1 MKEKPENLEFVKAF
15 VKEMKQS
22 MTVFKKRGISAF
34 PSALPPKSPV
44 SEPFIF
50 SCAREEASSTS
61 SKKRYVRGMIR
72 EIYIR
77 EIYSRLQQT
86 ISTSIAPT
94 IDIDRFKK
102 LIEDIIEFFISVE
115 HAVAESAEFG
125 SCSSKRSCKPK
136 KKEYCD
142 GKETGHSIAKLEE
155 DFIDTLRKFKLS
167 FNLLAELK
175 AQIIDSFSTDVIDFL
190 FTYLE
195 LIIDASRDAEL
206 ETNIPKRIVLPPLT
220 VKAAKL
226 LSNCLTSKQAEFWKS
241 LGKAWQ
247 APSWYFGR
255 LSNQD
260 VIDVLRSIGQDGAF
274 LVRDSRSVS
283 FGYVL
288 CVRKENR
295 VFQYRINKV
304 HGYEIGGLTFSDL
317 PAVISYYKKTQSL
330 DTKLRKPPFDFDGL
344 RRTEKNVAK
353 SDLISSTSGEG
364 IKDLTKALKDK
375 FKGKFKN
382 KSKKNKR
389 KNYFQK
395 HQKLGYL
402 PVQLENYSANQNT
415 AGDSTTSLQFT
426 PSMSNLETPQ
436 STRVGEDVHARQE
449 LYASRLAQLIAAIDQ
464 IHKEEL
470 ESMIRKLE
478 EETASL
484 QAEYEILRGHQS
496 PSLSLSST
504 SDANQSLNRIVL
516 TTYIER
522 EMLAEAQIL
531 RQPKARL
538 EARMNILKEDNKQ
551 LRAQLAR
558 LRKPLDKDSEYVLLQ
573 ERETSYFQDSEYV
586 LLQERETECIQFE
599 ENFDGFL
606 SRRFDK
612 REGTEI
618 TDTIES
624 MHLNN
629 YALVHDGLNLHPR
642 GLLNKG
648 NYCYINA
655 VLQGLMGCPPFY
667 NMIRAIEPIVKMKDT
682 SAKPTPVME
691 TLVSFVNEFV
701 TLPPPISPNPKA
713 KESMKPSTKISHG
726 LPFEPSMVYSL
737 MQTFNAFKE
746 IGRQEDAEE
755 LLTVLLN
762 ALNDEMIELVKP
774 VSKLVQNSID
784 KPIENGN
791 VEEPEEW
798 HVIGPTNKGTLTRL
812 ATICRTPV
820 GDLFLGQMRSVLRT
834 EKGMCTA
841 TLQPFLT
848 LQLDIQNEKVNTVNE
863 ALDMLVVKEPLVGYI
878 DPKSKKEIRA
888 SRQTTLEALPPILML
903 HLKYF
908 LYDKHGGCQKL
919 MKRIDFPLELEIT
932 RDVLSS
938 NIKAKMSNKQRNY
951 KLFAAIYH
959 DGKEA
964 TKGHYMADV
973 YHPGLQRWIRYD
985 DAAIKM
991 VDEKTLL
998 RHSPPRVPYLL
1009 FYKTK
1014 EF

>member
-1 MKEKPENLEFVKAF
+1 
-15 VKEMKQS
+15 
-22 MTVFKKRGISAF
+22 
-34 PSALPPKSPV
+34 
-44 SEPFIF
+44 
-50 SCAREEASSTS
+50 
-61 SKKRYVRGMIR
+61 
-72 EIYIR
+72 
-77 EIYSRLQQT
+77 
-86 ISTSIAPT
+86 
-94 IDIDRFKK
+94 
-102 LIEDIIEFFISVE
+102 
-115 HAVAESAEFG
+115 
-125 SCSSKRSCKPK
+125 
-136 KKEYCD
+136 
-142 GKETGHSIAKLEE
+142 
-155 DFIDTLRKFKLS
+155 
-167 FNLLAELK
+167 
-175 AQIIDSFSTDVIDFL
+175 
-190 FTYLE
+190 
-195 LIIDASRDAEL
+195 
-206 ETNIPKRIVLPPLT
+206 
-220 VKAAKL
+220 
-226 LSNCLTSKQAEFWKS
+226 
-241 LGKAWQ
+241 
-247 APSWYFGR
+247 
-255 LSNQD
+255 
-260 VIDVLRSIGQDGAF
+260 
-274 LVRDSRSVS
+274 
-283 FGYVL
+283 
-288 CVRKENR
+288 KENR

-353 SDLISSTSGEG
+353 SDLIS
-364 IKDLTKALKDK
+364 
-375 FKGKFKN
+375 
-382 KSKKNKR
+382 
-389 KNYFQK
+389 
-395 HQKLGYL
+395 
-402 PVQLENYSANQNT
+402 
-415 AGDSTTSLQFT
+415 
-426 PSMSNLETPQ
+426 SNLETPQ

-558 LRKPLDKDSEYVLLQ
+558 LRKPLDKLQASIVLNNCK
-573 ERETSYFQDSEYV
+573 DSEYV

-624 MHLNN
+624 KCVNSWKPPRKVKSLARFSNSSPQSTEHEDEEISSEIKVHLNN

-932 RDVLSS
+932 RVGALSRILETSASKITVLC
-938 NIKAKMSNKQRNY
+938 Y
-951 KLFAAIYH
+951 YDKL
-959 DGKEA
+959 
-964 TKGHYMADV
+964 
-973 YHPGLQRWIRYD
+973 
-985 DAAIKM
+985 
-991 VDEKTLL
+991 VDQDIG
-998 RHSPPRVPYLL
+998 S
-1009 FYKTK
+1009 
-1014 EF
+1014 